1 MSIFRGSDPFN
12 MDSKGRLAIPTRYRG
27 ILSDLCEGALVITID
42 MKSTCLTLSPL
53 PEWKQF
59 EKKVAALPA
68 MDELGEMLSR
78 FVVGQAK
85 DIQLDGNGRILIP
98 QELREFAKLEKKIVL
113 VGRTQRLEIWSEDL
127 WESEVKQSRETYM
140 DILSEK
146 QSMSDALKSLSW

>member
-1 MSIFRGSDPFN
+1 MNSTEVKEDILAMVETHKKEIEALRKDMSR
-12 MDSKGRLAIPTRYRG
+12 M
-27 ILSDLCEGALVITID
+27 E
-42 MKSTCLTLSPL
+42 
-53 PEWKQF
+53 Q
-59 EKKVAALPA
+59 
-68 MDELGEMLSR
+68 ELNL
-78 FVVGQAK
+78 AK

-146 QSMSDALKSLSW
+146 QPMSDALKSLSW